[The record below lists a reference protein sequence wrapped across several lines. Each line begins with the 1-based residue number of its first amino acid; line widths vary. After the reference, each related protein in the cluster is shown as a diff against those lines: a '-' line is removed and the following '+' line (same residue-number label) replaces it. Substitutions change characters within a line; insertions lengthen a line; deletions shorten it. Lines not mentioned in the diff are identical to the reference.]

1 MKVCNKMPRAWT
13 MMKSSLS
20 VLFIGLLVMFCP
32 AEVSSQSVDQYL
44 NEIEQ
49 GQYDRARADL
59 PRLLRDYPDDPGVQY
74 LQGVLTTDGEEAY
87 RIFREIA
94 DKSRYNQYKDDA
106 ILKVGEYLYTRGLY
120 ISAERYLR
128 QIPVHYPRSPHI
140 ERASNLL
147 IRSMAAAGKMDSSRT
162 WARVL
167 QRQYPDIDFSFQLDG
182 VQSSPEQ
189 SPVPETS
196 APPEPVD
203 LTRENPYYDP
213 DEAEGETDTSREEQ
227 ESTGYA
233 VQVGAFSSLENAE
246 SGKEVFE
253 EHDYPVQIRKRKR
266 NNVELY
272 LVWIGQYDTRE
283 EAERVGNEIKQKL
296 ALPYFILETGGDE

>member
-1 MKVCNKMPRAWT
+1 MK
-13 MMKSSLS
+13 KSSLS
-20 VLFIGLLVMFCP
+20 VLMLIVLTLICSAAAAG
-32 AEVSSQSVDQYL
+32 QSVDQYL
-44 NEIEQ
+44 QEIEQ
-49 GQYDRARADL
+49 GQYGRARADL
-59 PRLLRDYPDDPGVQY
+59 PELLKDYPDAPGVKY
-74 LQGVLTTDGEEAY
+74 LRGVLEPDGDKAY
-87 RIFREIA
+87 HIFKEIA
-94 DKSRYNQYKDDA
+94 DKSRNNQYKDDA

-147 IRSMAAAGKMDSSRT
+147 IRSMAAAGKVDSSRT

-182 VQSSPEQ
+182 IRSSPEQ
-189 SPVPETS
+189 SPPAESS

-203 LTRENPYYDP
+203 LSQENPYYDP
-213 DEAEGETDTSREEQ
+213 DEAGGEADSSQEAQDTA
-227 ESTGYA
+227 GYA
-233 VQVGAFSSLENAE
+233 IQVGAFSSLENAE
-246 SGKEVFE
+246 SGKEIFE
-253 EHDYPVQIRKRKR
+253 EHDYPVQIRKRER

-283 EAERVGNEIKQKL
+283 EAERIGNEIKQKL
-296 ALPYFILETGGDE
+296 ALPYFILETGGSE